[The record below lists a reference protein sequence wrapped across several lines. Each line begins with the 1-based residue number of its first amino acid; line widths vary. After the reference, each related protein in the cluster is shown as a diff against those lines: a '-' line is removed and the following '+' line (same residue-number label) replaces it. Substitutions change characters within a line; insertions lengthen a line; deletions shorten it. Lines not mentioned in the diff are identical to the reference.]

1 MTGPVTTEALR
12 DALARSAIQAKFGPE
27 GVAVIFDTPDEA
39 TDHQRA
45 VLTARAEEALRVA
58 DFAIAGPL
66 APLLASLQQV
76 TAERD
81 EAREVVA
88 RCNNSFGSYSYHL
101 NPHPAEQI
109 EKVKWQARSEWQ
121 RAEAAEA
128 ALATATAEAASLR
141 AEVEAVLDEATRMS
155 SILLMAGEMTAQER
169 RTARAVAL
177 GISLK
182 VHTALAR
189 AATAREG
196 APQSVLRHLSDEER
210 QARAKALGEAR
221 QQEIAAALNRE
232 EADRG

>member
-81 EAREVVA
+81 ED
-88 RCNNSFGSYSYHL
+88 
-101 NPHPAEQI
+101 
-109 EKVKWQARSEWQ
+109 
-121 RAEAAEA
+121 RAE
-128 ALATATAEAASLR
+128 LARLR
-141 AEVEAVLDEATRMS
+141 AEGEALREA
-155 SILLMAGEMTAQER
+155 
-169 RTARAVAL
+169 
-177 GISLK
+177 LK
-182 VHTALAR
+182 VHQAPPLSTALAR

-196 APQSVLRHLSDEER
+196 
-210 QARAKALGEAR
+210 
-221 QQEIAAALNRE
+221 
-232 EADRG
+232 